1 MYTPPGFKI
10 HGVPFVCGFAI
21 FGAFFLIASLGQEAV
36 LRFFIVLIC
45 ISFLYL
51 LYGVHAAEAH
61 DTDVD
66 AARACV
72 RTATHV
78 LVGSH
83 RRSGTWWIIGWSQ
96 WMTLDWFVE
105 ARDTQTC
112 MPAVTRSWQ
121 HPILGPWRARRRRLN
136 DSVDAVYAW
145 VLLQAPAMKCGTS
158 DVLRTSLRKK
168 ASVHLLHCL

>member
-1 MYTPPGFKI
+1 MVYTECSTTTRGLRHPRSGHAQVYTPPGFKI

-66 AARACV
+66 AARA
-72 RTATHV
+72 
-78 LVGSH
+78 
-83 RRSGTWWIIGWSQ
+83 
-96 WMTLDWFVE
+96 
-105 ARDTQTC
+105 
-112 MPAVTRSWQ
+112 
-121 HPILGPWRARRRRLN
+121 
-136 DSVDAVYAW
+136 YAA
-145 VLLQAPAMKCGTS
+145 LLPMFW
-158 DVLRTSLRKK
+158 
-168 ASVHLLHCL
+168 